1 MLEAG
6 HEVVGAVTTGEDALE
21 VAERARPDLA
31 VMDIRL
37 AGTLDGID
45 TAAEFL
51 RRFGIRCVV
60 ASAHVDPGTRARADA
75 TRPLAWLTKPY
86 TGRALVAAV
95 ASALEDVRGPGGRS

>member
-1 MLEAG
+1 M
-6 HEVVGAVTTGEDALE
+6 VGAVTTGEDALE

-51 RRFGIRCVV
+51 RRFGIRCIF
-60 ASAHVDPGTRARADA
+60 ASTHADPGTRARADA
-75 TRPLAWLTKPY
+75 TRPLAWLAKPY